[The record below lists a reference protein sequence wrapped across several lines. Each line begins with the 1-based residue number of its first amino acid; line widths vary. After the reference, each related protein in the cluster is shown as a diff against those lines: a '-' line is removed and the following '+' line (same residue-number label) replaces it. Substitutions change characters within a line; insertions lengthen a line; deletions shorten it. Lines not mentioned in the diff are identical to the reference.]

1 MPIDIE
7 VDANTAYVQY
17 IMPWDLNDYH
27 RAMQQLTDVAKTSG
41 ERLHVIADF
50 TRSPSLPAGA
60 LTHMS
65 RTSSDTSRRGLVVV
79 VGANG
84 IVRTI
89 GNVLFRINPVG
100 TRDIYFAKTLDEARD
115 IIARQATR

>member
-27 RAMQQLTDVAKTSG
+27 RAMQQLTDVAKASG

-50 TRSPSLPAGA
+50 SQSPSLPAGA

-100 TRDIYFAKTLDEARD
+100 THDIYFAKTLEEARE
-115 IIARQATR
+115 IIARQATH